1 MTDLSAEE
9 IRGVWRGQV
18 QPVSAELL
26 PPGLPPATRE
36 FLTTIGFPT
45 VPVLDY
51 TFFRDD
57 RLSALIRR
65 GGHEYL
71 VFAENT
77 SNSVFGVEL
86 ESEAVYRMHRAYPED
101 QRDFYNSNIALFVY
115 FHGLLDKNVL
125 SLDEVNE
132 QLLVDAVNSVRVPL
146 AERDPGALSDDAP
159 WRWTLSDLETEWQ

>member
-9 IRGVWRGQV
+9 IRRVWDGRV

-26 PPGLPPATRE
+26 PVGVPSATRE
-36 FLTTIGFPT
+36 FLTTIGLPT
-45 VPVLDY
+45 LPVLDY

-57 RLSALIRR
+57 RLSAPMRR
-65 GGHEYL
+65 GGREYL

-86 ESEAVYRMHRAYPED
+86 ESEAVYRMHRAYPGD
-101 QRDFYNSNIALFVY
+101 QREFYNSNLALFVY
-115 FHGLLDKNVL
+115 FHGLLNHNVL
-125 SLDEVNE
+125 SLEEVDE
-132 QLLVDAVNSVRVPL
+132 QLLLDAVNSVRVPL
-146 AERDPGALSDDAP
+146 TERDPAALSDDAP